1 MCSRL
6 PLQILRQL
14 ADGPASPYKLIPQQD
29 GTLPEFYQVVQEVK
43 KAGLVDDKDGVLS
56 LTSSG
61 NELVLSQSSALSN
74 SICPSCTGRGYSLR
88 THASEIL
95 ATFKEI
101 LKERPAPADEYDQQC
116 ITPENIMVRVA
127 FMEDRGDLA
136 GKEILIIGD
145 DDMLSIALALT
156 GLPKRVVVLEVDT
169 RVNEFVN
176 KVAKERNLPISA
188 HDFDVRKAFPPHFKG
203 QFDVFNCDPVETVEG
218 FKLFVSAG
226 LMSLKGIGSVC
237 YFGLTSLEA
246 GVAKWYKIQE
256 SLLQMNLVTTDIRRN
271 FNEYEVTHFDSTFTI
286 DQKLGINQ
294 KQHTWYWSALWRTEA
309 IAQPKPA
316 VVVNGKQIE
325 FDIYRDE
332 ETWATPML

>member
-6 PLQILRQL
+6 PLQVLRQL
-14 ADGPASPYKLIPQQD
+14 LDGPASPYKLIPQQD
-29 GTLPEFYQVVQEVK
+29 GTLPEFYNIVQEIK
-43 KAGLVDDKDGVLS
+43 KAGWVEEKDGVLS
-56 LTSSG
+56 LTASG
-61 NELVLSQSSALSN
+61 KECVNSQSSALSN
-74 SICPSCTGRGYSLR
+74 SLCSPCQGRGYDLK
-88 THASEIL
+88 TEAHQLL

-101 LKERPAPADEYDQQC
+101 LKERPAPAEEYDQQC
-116 ITPENIMVRVA
+116 ITPENIMLRVS

-169 RVNEFVN
+169 RVNAFVN

-188 HDFDVRKAFPPHFKG
+188 HDFDVRKPFPLQFKG

-246 GVAKWYKIQE
+246 GVSKWFKIQE

-286 DQKLGINQ
+286 DQKLGDNTR
-294 KQHTWYWSALWRTEA
+294 QHTWYWSALWRTEA

-316 VVVNGKQIE
+316 VIVNGKHID